1 MGLEWH
7 QRTALER
14 LRLQSNI
21 IMEKSL
27 EKYLKFRI
35 MNNFYFELR
44 VGVMRSLQKAFLLMF
59 LLFNTFLSI
68 AQDYDL
74 LLKGGRVIDAK
85 NKIDANLDVAV
96 RDGKISR
103 VAVGIPA
110 SAAKKVIDVSGLL
123 VSPGLINI
131 HTHVFAGSNP
141 GFSDGQSSQLPDAFA
156 MRSGITTVVD
166 AGTTGWRTFPEFK
179 AKVIDPSITRVLA
192 WVNIFE
198 TGFSSGSGFEPDMGT
213 IDVQKTAEVIQKYSE
228 YIVGTRVGHYK
239 GKSWIPFERASE
251 AAQIANVPLF
261 VECHMPQYTLQ
272 EQLDHMR
279 PGDIITH
286 SFENVSERM
295 TVVDEQGKVRPFV
308 LDAQKRGVLFDVGHG
323 GAGFWFNQAIPA
335 YNQGLWPNSFG
346 TDEHRTSMN
355 SGMKNMLNV
364 MSKYLTIGMSIPE
377 VIARG
382 SWNAAKSI
390 KREDLGNLSEGSV
403 ADIAV
408 LSIINGKFGFVD
420 SGQNR
425 IEGDR
430 KLEAELTVRA
440 GRIVWDLNGL
450 AANKYNK

>member
-1 MGLEWH
+1 MTHLITLSKCLFHWK
-7 QRTALER
+7 RKALIVFS
-14 LRLQSNI
+14 LFLFIQTSN
-21 IMEKSL
+21 
-27 EKYLKFRI
+27 
-35 MNNFYFELR
+35 
-44 VGVMRSLQKAFLLMF
+44 
-59 LLFNTFLSI
+59 
-68 AQDYDL
+68 AQEIDI
-74 LLKGGRVIDAK
+74 LLKGGHLIDPKNNIDAK
-85 NKIDANLDVAV
+85 MDIAV
-96 RDGKISR
+96 KDGKIFR
-103 VAVGIPA
+103 VAADIPS
-110 SAAKKVIDVSGLL
+110 SAAKKVLDVSGLI
-123 VSPGLINI
+123 VAPGLINI

-156 MRSGITTVVD
+156 LRSGITTVVD
-166 AGTTGWRTFPEFK
+166 AGTTGWRNFPEFK
-179 AKVIDPSITRVLA
+179 TKVIDPSVTRVLA
-192 WVNIFE
+192 WINIFE

-213 IDVQKTAEVIQKYSE
+213 VSVQKTAEALQKYKD
-228 YIVGTRVGHYK
+228 YIVGTRVGHYI

-251 AAQIANVPLF
+251 AAKISNTPLF

-286 SFENVSERM
+286 AFENVSERM

-335 YNQGLWPNSFG
+335 FKQGLWPNSFG

-364 MSKYLTIGMSIPE
+364 MSKYMNIGMSVPE
-377 VIARG
+377 IIARG

-403 ADIAV
+403 ADIVV
-408 LSIINGKFGFVD
+408 LSIVNGKFGFVD

-425 IEGDR
+425 IEGSG

-450 AANKYNK
+450 AANTYNK

>member
-1 MGLEWH
+1 MESADSPGK
-7 QRTALER
+7 TKIKIF
-14 LRLQSNI
+14 I
-21 IMEKSL
+21 IME
-27 EKYLKFRI
+27 
-35 MNNFYFELR
+35 NNLSQTEEYRFINFFYFEIRNR
-44 VGVMRSLQKAFLLMF
+44 VMMSLQRASLV
-59 LLFNTFLSI
+59 LFFVLSPFLSR

-74 LLKGGRVIDAK
+74 LLKGGRLIDAK
-85 NKIDANLDVAV
+85 NKIDAKMDVAV
-96 RDGKISR
+96 KGGKISR
-103 VAVGIPA
+103 VAADIPA
-110 SAAKKVIDVSGLL
+110 SAAKKVLDVSGLI
-123 VSPGLINI
+123 VAPGLINI

-141 GFSDGQSSQLPDAFA
+141 GFLDGQSSQLPDAFA
-156 MRSGITTVVD
+156 IRSGITTVVD

-192 WVNIFE
+192 WINIFE
-198 TGFSSGSGFEPDMGT
+198 TGFSSGSGFEPDMGSVS
-213 IDVQKTAEVIQKYSE
+213 VQKTAETIQKYSE

-251 AAQIANVPLF
+251 AAKIANTPLF

-335 YNQGLWPNSFG
+335 FNQGLLPNSFG

-364 MSKYLTIGMSIPE
+364 MSKYLNIGMSIPE

-408 LSIINGKFGFVD
+408 LGIINGKFGFVD

-450 AANKYNK
+450 AANSYTK

>member
-1 MGLEWH
+1 MKKK
-7 QRTALER
+7 
-14 LRLQSNI
+14 LQQTT
-21 IMEKSL
+21 
-27 EKYLKFRI
+27 KYWLQI
-35 MNNFYFELR
+35 CFYFDLR
-44 VGVMRSLQKAFLLMF
+44 NGIMKSIQRASFIAILM
-59 LLFNTFLSI
+59 LFPFLSL

-85 NKIDANLDVAV
+85 NKIDAQMDVAIKE
-96 RDGKISR
+96 GKISR
-103 VAVGIPA
+103 VSSDIPA
-110 SAAKKVIDVSGLL
+110 TAAKKVIDVSGLL
-123 VSPGLINI
+123 VAPGLINI

-141 GFSDGQSSQLPDAFA
+141 GFYDGQSSQLPDAFA
-156 MRSGITTVVD
+156 LRSGITTVVD

-179 AKVIDPSITRVLA
+179 AKVVDPSITRVLA
-192 WVNIFE
+192 WINIFE

-213 IDVQKTAEVIQKYSE
+213 VSVQKTAEAIEKYKE

-239 GKSWIPFERASE
+239 GKSWLPFERASE

-279 PGDIITH
+279 AGDIITH

-308 LDAQKRGVLFDVGHG
+308 FDAQKRGVLFDVGHG
-323 GAGFWFNQAIPA
+323 GGGFWFNQAIPA

-364 MSKYLTIGMSIPE
+364 MSKYMTFGMSIPE
-377 VIARG
+377 IIARG

-390 KREDLGNLSEGSV
+390 KREDLGNLSVGTV

-408 LSIINGKFGFVD
+408 LSINNGKFGFVD

-450 AANKYNK
+450 SAKNFNNK

>member
-1 MGLEWH
+1 MESADSPGK
-7 QRTALER
+7 TKIKIF
-14 LRLQSNI
+14 I
-21 IMEKSL
+21 IME
-27 EKYLKFRI
+27 
-35 MNNFYFELR
+35 NNLSQTEEYRFINFFYFEIRNR
-44 VGVMRSLQKAFLLMF
+44 VMMSLQRASLVLFLVLSP
-59 LLFNTFLSI
+59 FLSR

-74 LLKGGRVIDAK
+74 LLKGGRLIDAK
-85 NKIDANLDVAV
+85 NKIDAKMDVAV
-96 RDGKISR
+96 KDGKISR
-103 VAVGIPA
+103 VAADIPA
-110 SAAKKVIDVSGLL
+110 SAAKKVLDVSGLIIA
-123 VSPGLINI
+123 PGLINI

-141 GFSDGQSSQLPDAFA
+141 GFLDGQSSQLPDAFA
-156 MRSGITTVVD
+156 IRSGITTVVD

-192 WVNIFE
+192 WINIFE
-198 TGFSSGSGFEPDMGT
+198 TGFSSGSGFEPDMGSVS
-213 IDVQKTAEVIQKYSE
+213 VQKTAETIQKYSE

-251 AAQIANVPLF
+251 AAKIANTPLF

-335 YNQGLWPNSFG
+335 FNQGLWPNSFG

-364 MSKYLTIGMSIPE
+364 MSKYLNIGMSIPE

-408 LSIINGKFGFVD
+408 LGIINGKFGFVD

-450 AANKYNK
+450 AANTYTK

>member
-1 MGLEWH
+1 MESADSPGK
-7 QRTALER
+7 TKIKIF
-14 LRLQSNI
+14 I
-21 IMEKSL
+21 IME
-27 EKYLKFRI
+27 
-35 MNNFYFELR
+35 NNLSQTEEYRFINFFYFEIRNR
-44 VGVMRSLQKAFLLMF
+44 VMMSLQRASLVLFLVLSP
-59 LLFNTFLSI
+59 FLSR

-74 LLKGGRVIDAK
+74 LLKGGRLIDAK
-85 NKIDANLDVAV
+85 NKIDAKMDVAV
-96 RDGKISR
+96 KDGKISR
-103 VAVGIPA
+103 VAADIPA
-110 SAAKKVIDVSGLL
+110 SAAKKVLDVSGLI
-123 VSPGLINI
+123 VAPGLINI

-141 GFSDGQSSQLPDAFA
+141 GFLDGQSSQLPDAFA
-156 MRSGITTVVD
+156 IRSGITTVVD

-192 WVNIFE
+192 WINIFE
-198 TGFSSGSGFEPDMGT
+198 TGFSSGSGFEPDMGSVS
-213 IDVQKTAEVIQKYSE
+213 VQKTAETIQKYSE

-251 AAQIANVPLF
+251 AAKIANTPLF

-335 YNQGLWPNSFG
+335 FNQGLWPNSFG

-364 MSKYLTIGMSIPE
+364 MSKYLNIGMSIPE

-382 SWNAAKSI
+382 SWNAAQSI

-408 LSIINGKFGFVD
+408 LGIINGKFGFVD

-430 KLEAELTVRA
+430 KIEAELTVRA

-450 AANKYNK
+450 AANTYTK

>member
-1 MGLEWH
+1 
-7 QRTALER
+7 
-14 LRLQSNI
+14 
-21 IMEKSL
+21 MESADSPGKTKIKKFIVM
-27 EKYLKFRI
+27 ENYLSQTEEYRFI
-35 MNNFYFELR
+35 NFFYFEIRNR
-44 VGVMRSLQKAFLLMF
+44 VMIFLQRASLV
-59 LLFNTFLSI
+59 LFFVLSPFLSR

-74 LLKGGRVIDAK
+74 LLKGGRLIDAK
-85 NKIDANLDVAV
+85 NKIDAKMDVAV
-96 RDGKISR
+96 KDGKISR
-103 VAVGIPA
+103 VAADIPA
-110 SAAKKVIDVSGLL
+110 SAAKKVLDVSGLI
-123 VSPGLINI
+123 VAPGLINI

-141 GFSDGQSSQLPDAFA
+141 GFLDGQSSQLPDAFA
-156 MRSGITTVVD
+156 IRSGITTVVD

-192 WVNIFE
+192 WINIFE
-198 TGFSSGSGFEPDMGT
+198 TGFSSGSGFEPDMGSVS
-213 IDVQKTAEVIQKYSE
+213 VQKTAETIQKYSE

-251 AAQIANVPLF
+251 AAKIANVPLF

-335 YNQGLWPNSFG
+335 FNQGLWPNSFG

-364 MSKYLTIGMSIPE
+364 MSKYLNIGMSIPE

-382 SWNAAKSI
+382 SWNAAESI
-390 KREDLGNLSEGSV
+390 KRKDLGNLSEGSV

-425 IEGDR
+425 IHGDR

-450 AANKYNK
+450 AANTYK

>member
-1 MGLEWH
+1 MGLVDKH
-7 QRTALER
+7 GKIKD
-14 LRLQSNI
+14 I
-21 IMEKSL
+21 IMENKL
-27 EKYLKFRI
+27 EQMSKYLIGNSCNPVSRSHFA
-35 MNNFYFELR
+35 R
-44 VGVMRSLQKAFLLMF
+44 VLKTASLMIIFLLSPF
-59 LLFNTFLSI
+59 LLQ
-68 AQDYDL
+68 AQDFDL

-85 NKIDANLDVAV
+85 NKIDAKMDVAV
-96 RDGKISR
+96 KDGKISK
-103 VAVGIPA
+103 VAADIPA
-110 SAAKKVIDVSGLL
+110 SEAKRVLDVSGLL
-123 VSPGLINI
+123 VVPGLINI

-141 GFSDGQSSQLPDAFA
+141 GFYDGQSSQLPDAFA
-156 MRSGITTVVD
+156 IRSGITTVVD

-179 AKVIDPSITRVLA
+179 TKVVDPSITRVLA
-192 WVNIFE
+192 WINIFE
-198 TGFSSGSGFEPDMGT
+198 TGFSSGSAFEPDLGSISVQRTVET
-213 IDVQKTAEVIQKYSE
+213 IKKYDD

-251 AAQIANVPLF
+251 AARIANVPLF
-261 VECHMPQYTLQ
+261 VECHMPQYTLE

-377 VIARG
+377 VVARG
-382 SWNAAKSI
+382 SWNAAQSI

-408 LSIINGKFGFVD
+408 LSVINGKFGFVD

-425 IEGDR
+425 IDGDR